1 MVFDRRVIDVKRVTK
16 VRKGG
21 KKMSFQALVAV
32 GNRRGKVGVGVGKAR
47 DPSSAINKG
56 ITNGLKN
63 VIKFNLTTAK
73 SISHESTGYLG
84 GAQVYLRP
92 SSPGSGVISGGS
104 PRVVLELAGVQNIVS
119 KQLGSD
125 NLVNNA
131 RATIDGLTS
140 IRTSKILTNKW
151 HI

>member
-1 MVFDRRVIDVKRVTK
+1 MIFEKRVIDVKRVTK

-32 GNRRGKVGVGVGKAR
+32 GNRRGTVGVGVGKAR

-56 ITNGLKN
+56 ITNGHKN

-73 SISHESTGYLG
+73 SISHESTGCLG
-84 GAQVYLRP
+84 GAKVYLRP

-104 PRVVLELAGVQNIVS
+104 PRAVLELAGVQNIVS

-140 IRTSKILTNKW
+140 IRTSKILTNK
-151 HI
+151 